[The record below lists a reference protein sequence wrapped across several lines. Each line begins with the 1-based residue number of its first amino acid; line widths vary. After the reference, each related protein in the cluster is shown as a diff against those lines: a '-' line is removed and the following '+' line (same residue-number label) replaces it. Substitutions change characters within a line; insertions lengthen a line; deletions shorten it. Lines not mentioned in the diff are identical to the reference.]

1 MSGIGYGAFNYGS
14 VLALSGNCG
23 YNSYTGH
30 EERGP
35 DHTRKK
41 WFKLVNIE
49 KLLKSTDD
57 INGLLARYGVKF
69 GIYKNGVFKEQLFP
83 FDPIPRI
90 IGKEEF
96 SYLERGL
103 KQRVTAL
110 NLFLKDV
117 YGKKQIISDGVVPA
131 DFVYAA
137 SGYLAPCEGIV
148 PPKEIFSHV
157 SGIDLVL
164 GKDGVWYILED
175 NLRVPS
181 GASYPTIVRGL
192 ERRCSPRTFHDTPIE
207 DNRNYPLLL
216 RHVMD
221 FVNTGGISVVLTP
234 GRYNAAYFEH
244 SYLAEQM
251 GVPLVT
257 CNDLEVEG
265 DTLFFTGYAGRKERV
280 GAVYRRISDEYMD
293 PMTFKP
299 ESLIGIPH
307 IFDVYRK
314 GNVALLNSPGNGIA
328 DDKGIYCFVPKM
340 IEYYLREEPI
350 LRNAPTYLP
359 FYEADRKYVME
370 HFDTLVIKDVA
381 EAGGYGVVFGSKLSA
396 GEKERLRAVITA
408 QPRRF
413 IAQEVIDF
421 CDIPILDEG
430 GQVER
435 KADLRAFVL
444 SSEEPV
450 VWKSGL
456 TRFSRNPDSFI
467 VNSSQGGGFKDTW
480 VLSL

>member
-1 MSGIGYGAFNYGS
+1 MISTACWPATVSNSAFTKTAPS
-14 VLALSGNCG
+14 RS
-23 YNSYTGH
+23 SFSPSI
-30 EERGP
+30 R
-35 DHTRKK
+35 
-41 WFKLVNIE
+41 
-49 KLLKSTDD
+49 S
-57 INGLLARYGVKF
+57 
-69 GIYKNGVFKEQLFP
+69 
-83 FDPIPRI
+83 PRI

-131 DFVYAA
+131 DFVYTA

-157 SGIDLVL
+157 SGIDLVQ

-192 ERRCSPRTFHDTPIE
+192 ERRCSPHTFHDTPIE
-207 DNRNYPLLL
+207 DNRNYPQLL

-221 FVNTGGISVVLTP
+221 YVNTGGMNVVLTP

-293 PMTFKP
+293 PMTFNP

-314 GNVALLNSPGNGIA
+314 GRSPGA
-328 DDKGIYCFVPKM
+328 SSRRRSSTSATFRYCTKGD
-340 IEYYLREEPI
+340 RWSARPI
-350 LRNAPTYLP
+350 CAP
-359 FYEADRKYVME
+359 
-370 HFDTLVIKDVA
+370 
-381 EAGGYGVVFGSKLSA
+381 LS
-396 GEKERLRAVITA
+396 
-408 QPRRF
+408 
-413 IAQEVIDF
+413 
-421 CDIPILDEG
+421 
-430 GQVER
+430 
-435 KADLRAFVL
+435 
-444 SSEEPV
+444 
-450 VWKSGL
+450 
-456 TRFSRNPDSFI
+456 
-467 VNSSQGGGFKDTW
+467 
-480 VLSL
+480 